1 VIEWNPVCRQRI
13 LISLLS
19 YNRSDGPGLPR
30 RGDPVCKWRAR
41 HARSSSAR
49 PPQQDEPRN
58 VAARGCPRRREL
70 RGQGVDVI
78 VIEPGGVK
86 TPIWKKGTE
95 LADDMLADA
104 PPEAERLYGRMIEAV
119 RARTQ
124 KIERETGGGP
134 RAVADVIG
142 ETLTASRPRAR
153 YLVGGDAKLR
163 ARMSTVLPA
172 RVMDRLIGRAV
183 GG

>member
-70 RGQGVDVI
+70 PGKGVDVI
-78 VIEPGGVK
+78 VIEPG
-86 TPIWKKGTE
+86 
-95 LADDMLADA
+95 A
-104 PPEAERLYGRMIEAV
+104 
-119 RARTQ
+119 
-124 KIERETGGGP
+124 
-134 RAVADVIG
+134 
-142 ETLTASRPRAR
+142 
-153 YLVGGDAKLR
+153 
-163 ARMSTVLPA
+163 
-172 RVMDRLIGRAV
+172 
-183 GG
+183 